1 MTHVGPVMFGKIGGQ
16 TPTMPPGVPR
26 GLPLVRKGVFEL
38 MSYRE
43 NEQYGEKSY
52 MAVYQDVCEN
62 EDEWMEV
69 CSCIALYLV
78 YFNWFCFPPL
88 TFAFHS
94 ISSFSIQ

>member
-1 MTHVGPVMFGKIGGQ
+1 MCWTCDVWKD
-16 TPTMPPGVPR
+16 R
-26 GLPLVRKGVFEL
+26 GADSYDASWSTQGSPSCQEGSTIFEL

-69 CSCIALYLV
+69 CSCIALYL
-78 YFNWFCFPPL
+78 Y
-88 TFAFHS
+88 
-94 ISSFSIQ
+94 ISTGSALLH

>member
-1 MTHVGPVMFGKIGGQ
+1 
-16 TPTMPPGVPR
+16 
-26 GLPLVRKGVFEL
+26 

-69 CSCIALYLV
+69 CSCIALYL
-78 YFNWFCFPPL
+78 YIS
-88 TFAFHS
+88 TGFALLH
-94 ISSFSIQ
+94 